1 MKVSVDWLRDHVD
14 FDLKIDDLSHLLT
27 MCGLNCEGIEEHGD
41 DHGTRRAALLW
52 DEDEQP
58 RQRDAARRR
67 RARGERGRL
76 F

>member
-41 DHGTRRAALLW
+41 DHVLEL
-52 DEDEQP
+52 D
-58 RQRDAARRR
+58 
-67 RARGERGRL
+67 
-76 F
+76 